1 MAAKSALR
9 FTGLLLGLFVFGL
22 LLWRLHAHWH
32 ELSLASAQVRAWPVA
47 FSFLLYFLAQSA
59 FALSWHRLLH
69 ARGETGQFAGDA
81 ARWSISLAGKYFPGK
96 VWHGVARYGLYHGAA
111 RGDRVAPG
119 YVREQVLMLA
129 AAMALV
135 ALQLLPGNGRLGV
148 SAWWFLLGAVV
159 LPFAVS
165 APVMRRILVLLERW
179 LPGRWNLPAEASA
192 SLPIAWSLQLAGQ
205 LLQGL
210 GLFLFGIGVGLLTP
224 ALAFPAVS
232 AFCFA
237 GLAGIA
243 ALFVPA
249 GLGVREA
256 ALAWFMATWIGAA
269 PALLLA
275 VLARLWI
282 SVGEAVVIGSGLLWL
297 RFARDDSPGP
307 SPRK

>member
-9 FTGLLLGLFVFGL
+9 WAGLLLGLFVFGL

-32 ELSLASAQVRAWPVA
+32 EVSLASVQLRAWPVA
-47 FSFLLYFLAQSA
+47 FSFLLYFLAQAA
-59 FALSWHRLLH
+59 FALSWHGLLH
-69 ARGETGQFAGDA
+69 ARGETGQFASDT
-81 ARWSISLAGKYFPGK
+81 ARWSVSVAGKYFPGK

-119 YVREQVLMLA
+119 YVREQLLMLTA
-129 AAMALV
+129 GMALV
-135 ALQLLPGNGRLGV
+135 ALQLLPGNGRLGM
-148 SAWWFLLGAVV
+148 SAGWFLLGAIV
-159 LPFAVS
+159 LPFAAS
-165 APVMRRILVLLERW
+165 TPVMRRILLLLERW
-179 LPGRWNLPAEASA
+179 LPGRWNLPADAPA
-192 SLPIAWSLQLAGQ
+192 SLPKAWSLQLAGQ
-205 LLQGL
+205 LFQGL
-210 GLFLFGIGVGLLTP
+210 GLFMLGIGTGLLTP
-224 ALAFPAVS
+224 ALAIPAVS

-256 ALAWFMATWIGAA
+256 ALAWFLAPWIGAA

-282 SVGEAVVIGSGLLWL
+282 TVGEAILISSGLFWL
-297 RFARDDSPGP
+297 RFAGDGPPDPGP
-307 SPRK
+307 RK